1 MQICWTS
8 SESWQ
13 KNERWTVRDL
23 VPNCPQFK
31 SRKHSERAV
40 SAPAEPRLADYP
52 RVRPKLFVNHTQ
64 SRKQAISNR
73 LLLQSFR
80 FVTRSTPTA
89 TKLCEHDHK
98 KVGELS
104 LRDHRPIW
112 SQNTGNRKGKEKRV
126 SWTLATKSTQCASL
140 WGIGRNPSVER
151 LNSHHSSSQRKKNE
165 SNRSQNSESRLEREG
180 REQEHKEHKR
190 FTKASHNRIPEDTRR
205 LRPPL
210 P

>member
-1 MQICWTS
+1 MVCYSTA
-8 SESWQ
+8 
-13 KNERWTVRDL
+13 DCL
-23 VPNCPQFK
+23 QFK
-31 SRKHSERAV
+31 NQKCKF
-40 SAPAEPRLADYP
+40 AEPVLSLGKKMNGGLHPHR
-52 RVRPKLFVNHTQ
+52 LFVNHTQ

-190 FTKASHNRIPEDTRR
+190 DSQKHLTIESRR
-205 LRPPL
+205 TQGG
-210 P
+210 